1 MPLEQYIFSM
11 LISLVVI
18 VVIFEL
24 VRQRKLKEEF
34 SVLWVFIGIGIL
46 FFANGYDTVVEITTL
61 VGATTS
67 TTIVF
72 IFAILVLLAMN
83 LHFSIRIS
91 QMSNHIKNLT
101 QEIALLRVEEQEQA
115 KEDKS

>member
-11 LISLVVI
+11 LVSLVVLL
-18 VVIFEL
+18 VIFEL

-34 SVLWVFIGIGIL
+34 SVLWLFIGIGIL
-46 FFANGYDTVVEITTL
+46 FFANGYDSILQITYL
-61 VGATTS
+61 IGAKTS

-72 IFAILVLLAMN
+72 IFAILILFAMN

-101 QEIALLRVEEQEQA
+101 QEIALLKVEENKV
-115 KEDKS
+115 KEVKK